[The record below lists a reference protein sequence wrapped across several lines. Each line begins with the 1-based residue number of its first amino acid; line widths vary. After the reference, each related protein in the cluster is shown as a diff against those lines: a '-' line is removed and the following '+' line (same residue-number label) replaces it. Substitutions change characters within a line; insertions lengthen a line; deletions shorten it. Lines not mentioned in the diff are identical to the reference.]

1 MLDADEARPV
11 LRSDARRNRRRLVD
25 AAREVMRE
33 QGLDASL
40 GEVARR
46 AGLGSAT
53 LYRHFPTREALFEA
67 VLVEHAGEYLK
78 QVGTRVLGIE
88 DAWEALV
95 VWFEDTCHLFAS
107 DQAFADLVAHGMPD
121 SPALDELRAR
131 GLALI
136 QTLVERARRQGA
148 VRPEIELTDVLFV
161 VNSLLASLPP
171 AITIAPEGWRRH
183 LLIALEGLRPHHG
196 AVPLPAGM
204 TFDQLVELGDGVNAG
219 YHRHGAGEPNA
230 CLSNTGSP
238 VRASAVRTGVISD
251 QLWELIEPELPPS
264 TSGRRG
270 RPWRD
275 HRQTLEAI
283 LWRYQTG
290 CAWRDVPAE
299 FGPWQTLWKRHRRW
313 VADGTYQRILER
325 ALRR

>member
-11 LRSDARRNRRRLVD
+11 LRSDARRNRRRLVE

-46 AGLGSAT
+46 AGVGSAT

-78 QVGTRVLGIE
+78 QVGERVLGIE

-95 VWFEDTCHLFAS
+95 VWFEDTCRLFAS

-121 SPALDELRAR
+121 SPALDEVRAR
-131 GLALI
+131 GLGLI

-148 VRPEIELTDVLFV
+148 IRPEIELTDVLFV
-161 VNSLLASLPP
+161 VNSLLATLPP
-171 AITIAPEGWRRH
+171 AIAIAPAGWRRH

-204 TFDQLVELGDGVNAG
+204 TFEQLVELGDGVDAG
-219 YHRHGAGEPNA
+219 YHRHGSGEPNA
-230 CLSNTGSP
+230 CLSNTEGH
-238 VRASAVRTGVISD
+238 VREPEIRTGAISD

-264 TSGRRG
+264 ASGRRG

-290 CAWRDVPAE
+290 CAWRDLPAE